1 MCGRAGRLTGAQ
13 LGCKPGKPGKRQE
26 RQEAREAGQRRVKWG
41 TLLEKYISAR

>member
-13 LGCKPGKPGKRQE
+13 LGCKQGKRQE